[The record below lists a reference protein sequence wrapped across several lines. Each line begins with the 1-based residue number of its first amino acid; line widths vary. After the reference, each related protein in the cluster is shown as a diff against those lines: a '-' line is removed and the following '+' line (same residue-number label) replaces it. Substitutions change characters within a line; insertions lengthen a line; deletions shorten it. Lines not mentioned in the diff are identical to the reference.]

1 MNRFVSRR
9 RVEALPRLPLKGSLD
24 LTYRCNNDCRH
35 CWLRL
40 APEAPEAAL
49 EIPFEE
55 IRRLVDEAREAGCR
69 QWTISGGEPMLR
81 PDFAEIF
88 SYITA
93 RAAFYT
99 LNTNGTLITPALARL
114 MTRPGAKLVALYGA
128 TAEVHDRVTRRP
140 GSFAA
145 LERGVALLRRAKAG
159 FTVQVV
165 PMRSNFHEYPAMVR
179 LAESWSP
186 SWRVGASWLFLS
198 ADGDPSRN
206 RDIAAERLAPDEV
219 LGLDRP
225 ERGEAGGLD
234 DGTGDGC
241 PASLAGGLYAG
252 CLAGRR
258 DFHVDPYGGLSF
270 CGLVKDPGLRLDL
283 RRMTFRE
290 AWDEGLPALAGKV
303 VPGPKHG
310 ENCGSCGLRKDC
322 RWCPVYAYLEHRDH
336 EAKVEYLCALAGAEK
351 EAKEAW
357 TASHCRDYRIA
368 GLEVRVEADL
378 PITETT
384 FGPKFEP
391 FRVRDGRGGG
401 DGLSIRH
408 HFALPRLEDAD
419 LGREVYRR
427 PPWAVY
433 RRDDAW
439 VYVGI
444 YPDAADARVH
454 RVIVFSD
461 DHTRARVFNPS
472 PDLFLAGGLDSLML
486 LPSDQIALARLL
498 PFRDGAFVHAAGVE
512 MNGRGLL
519 FAGPSEAGKSTVVKM
534 LRGKAKVLCDDR
546 MIIRRDETGFRIHGT
561 WSHGEIAEV
570 SPGPAPAAA
579 VLFLRQA
586 RENRLE
592 RMTDPR
598 AALRALLPRLV
609 RPLVTSEWWERVL
622 ALAGEIVDE
631 VPCYE
636 MLFDKSGRIVDA
648 LEELTR

>member
-1 MNRFVSRR
+1 MSRFVSRR
-9 RVEALPRLPLKGSLD
+9 RVEAYPRLPLRGSLD

-40 APEAPEAAL
+40 PPGAEGARREL
-49 EIPFEE
+49 SFEE
-55 IRRLVDEAREAGCR
+55 VRRVVDGARDAGCR

-88 SYITA
+88 SYITG
-93 RAAFYT
+93 RAASYT

-114 MTRPGAKLVALYGA
+114 MKRPGGKLVALYGA
-128 TAEVHDRVTRRP
+128 TAEVHDRVTRHP

-145 LERGVALLRRAKAG
+145 LERGVALLREAGAG

-165 PMRSNFHEYPAMVR
+165 PMRSNFHEYAAMVR

-186 SWRVGASWLFLS
+186 SWRIGASWLFLS
-198 ADGDPSRN
+198 AEGDPSRN
-206 RDIAAERLAPDEV
+206 RDIAAERLAPAEV
-219 LGLDRP
+219 LGLDQP
-225 ERGEAGGLD
+225 VSEEPGLD
-234 DGTGDGC
+234 GGDGAAC
-241 PASLAGGLYAG
+241 PASPAGGLYAG

-290 AWDEGLPALAGKV
+290 AWEEGLPALAGKA
-303 VPGPKHG
+303 VPGPKYR
-310 ENCGSCGLRKDC
+310 ENCGSCGLTKDC

-336 EAKVEYLCALAGAEK
+336 EAKVEYLCALAAAEK
-351 EAKEAW
+351 GAKEAW
-357 TASHCRDYRIA
+357 AATHRRDYRIA
-368 GLEVRVEADL
+368 GLDVRVEADL
-378 PITETT
+378 PIAETT

-408 HFALPRLEDAD
+408 HFALPRLEGAD
-419 LGREVYRR
+419 LGHEVYRR

-444 YPDAADARVH
+444 YPDPADARVH
-454 RVIVFSD
+454 RVIVFND

-498 PFRDGAFVHAAGVE
+498 PFRDGAFVHAAGVA

-546 MIIRRDETGFRIHGT
+546 MIIRKDGPGFRIHGT
-561 WSHGEIAEV
+561 WSHGEIPEV
-570 SPGPAPAAA
+570 SPDSAPATAL
-579 VLFLRQA
+579 LFLRQA
-586 RENRLE
+586 RENRLA
-592 RMTDPR
+592 RMTDPK
-598 AALRALLPRLV
+598 AALHALLPRLV
-609 RPLVTSEWWERVL
+609 RPLVTSDWWERVL
-622 ALAGEIVDE
+622 ALAGDIAAG

-636 MLFDKSGRIVDA
+636 MFFDKSGGIVDA